1 MIINANVYR
10 RLTSGVNLPCLFTFQ
25 VENFLKRKEELFG
38 QFYDLA
44 ADIEDKEGVEG
55 TDQLREDVKILRKEF
70 SRNAKETWNTVMSQ
84 EMTLVTQTEQ
94 VRKEIIS
101 VALVEGV

>member
-1 MIINANVYR
+1 MLETTNVYR
-10 RLTSGVNLPCLFTFQ
+10 RLASGVNLSCLFTFQ

-94 VRKEIIS
+94 VRKEIINFAS
-101 VALVEGV
+101 VAGG

>member
-1 MIINANVYR
+1 MSNWNHLKQGFFPIN
-10 RLTSGVNLPCLFTFQ
+10 FQ

-38 QFYDLA
+38 LFYDLA

-55 TDQLREDVKILRKEF
+55 TEQLREDVEKLREEF

-94 VRKEIIS
+94 VKFLN
-101 VALVEGV
+101 VNPHFFQVY